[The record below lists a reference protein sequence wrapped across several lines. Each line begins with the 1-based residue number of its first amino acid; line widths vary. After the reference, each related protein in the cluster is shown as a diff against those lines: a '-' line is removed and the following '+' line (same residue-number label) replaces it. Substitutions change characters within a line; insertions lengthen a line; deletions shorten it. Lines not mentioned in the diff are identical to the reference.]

1 MHLAEAQHDAL
12 FVGID
17 AVEAGAEPDGNGN
30 QDQQQDAAPRDAAAG
45 HELEETVLAAPQQFI
60 KIWGIGAGT
69 EAAATRAGRAV
80 AARYRSHG
88 PLPPTPPMQTPTWQP
103 PGQPTPLLRSFL

>member
-17 AVEAGAEPDGNGN
+17 AVEAGAEPDGHGN

-45 HELEETVLAAPQQFI
+45 HELAETVLAAPPQLL
-60 KIWGIGAGT
+60 KIWGFGAAT
-69 EAAATRAGRAV
+69 EAPATPAYRAV
-80 AARYRSHG
+80 SARPPSPR
-88 PLPPTPPMQTPTWQP
+88 PLPPPHAFPTPPS
-103 PGQPTPLLRSFL
+103 L

>member
-30 QDQQQDAAPRDAAAG
+30 QDQQQDAAPRNAAAG
-45 HELEETVLAAPQQFI
+45 HELAETVLAAPQQFL
-60 KIWGIGAGT
+60 KIGGIGAA
-69 EAAATRAGRAV
+69 EAAAARAGRAV
-80 AARYRSHG
+80 AARSLSPG
-88 PLPPTPPMQTPTWQP
+88 PPTAATAALPTPTLIA
-103 PGQPTPLLRSFL
+103 PGH

>member
-45 HELEETVLAAPQQFI
+45 HELAETVLAAPQQFL
-60 KIWGIGAGT
+60 KIWGIGAAT

-80 AARYRSHG
+80 AARS
-88 PLPPTPPMQTPTWQP
+88 LPPGPPAATPARQSTSPNT
-103 PGQPTPLLRSFL
+103 SH

>member
-45 HELEETVLAAPQQFI
+45 HELAETVLAAPQQFL
-60 KIWGIGAGT
+60 KIWGIGAAT

-80 AARYRSHG
+80 ARSEKRRVG
-88 PLPPTPPMQTPTWQP
+88 KERGSP
-103 PGQPTPLLRSFL
+103 LRSRWAPRL